1 MANYKR
7 IKMGELAFTYI
18 GQIFGLLTVSNNCTR
33 ILKIWSGEAFFNSMY
48 IIKIYKNLNW
58 KESKILYYM
67 QFVCVK
73 ITNQCILHIRQLI
86 LFLWCISMD
95 RIGNFVTRY
104 IQTFGKHPYFFFFFS
119 SSSSFFLRTF
129 GGVSIEKSKLASS
142 DTLNMY
148 MY

>member
-1 MANYKR
+1 MKKLATKFFGKLYKR

-33 ILKIWSGEAFFNSMY
+33 ILIIWSGEAFFNSMY

-95 RIGNFVTRY
+95 RIGNFVTIQ
-104 IQTFGKHPYFFFFFS
+104 IQTFGKHPYFFFFF
-119 SSSSFFLRTF
+119 FFFPPFPKNFWWSR
-129 GGVSIEKSKLASS
+129 IEK
-142 DTLNMY
+142 
-148 MY
+148 